1 MMSTELDRLT
11 RSTLFDL
18 ICRDGENRKDFSHY
32 LHNRV
37 GHRGSWWHFR
47 VRLKT
52 FEKTLNPHKDI
63 NEYILARNYIF
74 SRLTI

>member
-1 MMSTELDRLT
+1 MTIESDGLT

-18 ICRDGENRKDFSHY
+18 ICRNSENRKDFCHY

-37 GHRGSWWHFR
+37 GHRSSWRHFR

-52 FEKTLNPHKDI
+52 FEKTLNPHKDV
-63 NEYILARNYIF
+63 NEYILTRSYVL